1 MLLCVLP
8 FQLLFAQTDILSE
21 FPKGYTPEEV
31 GKRLAYHFVD
41 MKHALYVGKWIGYYE
56 TFTWDGSLK
65 YAALT
70 KDKKLVNLLQDK
82 FDLLLTTETAYLPP
96 KTHVDLNTFG
106 SLVLELYKVTKE
118 ERYKELGLIYAD
130 TQWEVPA
137 NAKPKEKE
145 WADKGYSWQTR
156 LWIDYMYMV
165 PILQARAYSV
175 TKDMKYLDRAAK
187 EMVLYLDELQRPNG
201 LFFHA
206 PDVPFYW
213 GRGNGWIAAGMAEL
227 LRYLPESNKY
237 YPRILQGYQTMM
249 KSLKSYQNSKGLW
262 NQLVDEPD
270 CWTETS
276 GSAMFAFA
284 FIMGVKNGW
293 LDSKEYAPAA
303 RKAWLALVPYI
314 NDNNEVTEVCIGT
327 DRKNDKQY
335 YYDRKRCVSDYHGQ
349 APYL

>member
-1 MLLCVLP
+1 MYRKLLMLLCVLP

-156 LWIDYMYMV
+156 LWIDDMYMV

-249 KSLKSYQNSKGLW
+249 KSLKSYQ
-262 NQLVDEPD
+262 
-270 CWTETS
+270 
-276 GSAMFAFA
+276 A
-284 FIMGVKNGW
+284 
-293 LDSKEYAPAA
+293 
-303 RKAWLALVPYI
+303 
-314 NDNNEVTEVCIGT
+314 
-327 DRKNDKQY
+327 
-335 YYDRKRCVSDYHGQ
+335 
-349 APYL
+349 